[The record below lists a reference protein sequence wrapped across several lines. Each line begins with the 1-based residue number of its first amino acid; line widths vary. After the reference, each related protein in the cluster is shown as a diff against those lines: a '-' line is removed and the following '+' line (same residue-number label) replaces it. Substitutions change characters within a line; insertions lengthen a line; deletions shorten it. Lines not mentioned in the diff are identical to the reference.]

1 MLVQNKQ
8 ESCQEASSL
17 TRYFQRVKVDSLKLR
32 IPLEDVNVVST
43 TFREK
48 YQKLYITTGELD
60 ECVSLDQHK
69 TNITTGITSRIG
81 VVSHLITQHECKEF
95 LYIQVNSKMCKG
107 RYLEGITLDTVRD
120 VYDYI
125 ISLEIA
131 YFSYDTFLD
140 SFVSDIDLAYDVDI
154 AVADMISM
162 NQALYSA
169 VRVNMIKY
177 MDKPFRRNDNV
188 GLQFNRREKAT
199 PSAPFV
205 KIYHKGLEM
214 AHKSKEFYDEYLSM
228 FDLSRYGRV
237 EFTIKGAKH
246 QSHLGISIKT
256 FRQLLESDRFLLEDL
271 VLDAIPKNYL
281 EKRVVL
287 KMNGNLNYID
297 KLLLFYMNE
306 LIACGRDKRDLY
318 SVLSQFGGETG
329 KERKEKCMVKKKIDS
344 ILSQIDSSE
353 ELDKN
358 ERVRN
363 VMRLLK
369 FDM

>member
-32 IPLEDVNVVST
+32 IPLDDVIIVST
-43 TFREK
+43 TFREE
-48 YQKLYITTGELD
+48 YQKLYIATGELD
-60 ECVSLDQHK
+60 ECLSLDQHK
-69 TNITTGITSRIG
+69 TNITNGITSRIG

-107 RYLEGITLDTVRD
+107 RYLEGITLDTVRS

-125 ISLEIA
+125 ISLQIA
-131 YFSYDTFLD
+131 YFSYDAFLD
-140 SFVSDIDLAYDVDI
+140 AFVSDIDLAYDVDI
-154 AVADMISM
+154 SVADMISM
-162 NQALYSA
+162 NQSLYSA
-169 VRVNMIKY
+169 VRGKMIKY

-188 GLQFNRREKAT
+188 GLQFNRRDKAT
-199 PSAPFV
+199 PSAPFA

-246 QSHLGISIKT
+246 QNYLGISIKT
-256 FRQLLESDRFLLEDL
+256 LRQLLEFDRFLLEGL

-281 EKRVVL
+281 EKRVVV

-297 KLLLFYMNE
+297 KMLLFYMNE